1 MNFEFQI
8 SNEELRIRCRS
19 FFILH
24 SSFEIRNSKFSCST
38 TIVNLSRLI
47 SRISIRLALFNLLV
61 VFLPVAGILFL
72 GNYEQRLEQAQLDS
86 MQRQARLIVSMLHS
100 GASAT
105 ALVRNVR
112 FGDERIRIVAPGGRV
127 IADTGPL
134 QTAEVEEA
142 VGVRINLLYRIGAA
156 LLRKPLQWLRPITR
170 PLTSS
175 DAYERSPVLR
185 GPEIQAA
192 FVGQTGVEKRVSSAP
207 ARQVTLYTT
216 VPVYRRG
223 DVIGAVLVSQTT
235 DDIRQDLHLVR
246 LAVLQIFLA
255 AMIVAM
261 ILTLLV
267 STTIA
272 QPLRQLRKEAGE
284 IADRRGR
291 LRGRFKGSSKR
302 DEIGDLAR
310 ALERLTRRLEQ
321 HQQSTEAF
329 ASDVSHE
336 FKNPLAS
343 IRMATEMLAQ
353 VDAPAERSRFLRV
366 AESEIARME
375 NLLSQVRE
383 ITMIDADIEKEE
395 RTSIDVNALLQ
406 RMVDGFR
413 MRERERVIFELK
425 MWDGLQPVQASED
438 RLLQVFENLLDN
450 AVSFTPNG
458 KRIVIASAREGDQVV
473 VRVADEGPGI
483 PQENLG
489 RIFDRFFTYRP
500 DHPPTHRHTGLGLS
514 IVKAIV
520 EGYGGT
526 VSAANREG
534 GGAVFEVRLPAQ

>member
-1 MNFEFQI
+1 M
-8 SNEELRIRCRS
+8 RS
-19 FFILH
+19 P
-24 SSFEIRNSKFSCST
+24 
-38 TIVNLSRLI
+38 SRFL

-72 GNYEQRLEQAQLDS
+72 GSYEQRLEQAQIDS
-86 MQRQARLIVSMLHS
+86 MQRQARLIVSMPQS
-100 GASAT
+100 GAAPT
-105 ALVRNVR
+105 AALRNVR
-112 FGDERIRIVAPGGRV
+112 FGDERIRVVDPSGRV
-127 IADTGPL
+127 TADTGPL
-134 QTAEVEEA
+134 QAEEEEESGPKA
-142 VGVRINLLYRIGAA
+142 NWLYRVGAA
-156 LLRKPLQWLRPITR
+156 VLKKPLQWLRPITR

-175 DAYERSPVLR
+175 DAYERSGILR
-185 GPEIQAA
+185 GPEVQSA
-192 FVGQTGVEKRVSSAP
+192 FVGQTGVEKRVSSTP
-207 ARQVTLYTT
+207 PRQVTLYTA
-216 VPVYRRG
+216 VPIYRRG
-223 DVIGAVLVSQTT
+223 NVIGAVLVSQTT
-235 DDIRQDLHLVR
+235 DDIRQDLHAIR

-255 AMIVAM
+255 AVVVAM

-267 STTIA
+267 STTIV

-284 IADRRGR
+284 IADQRGR

-310 ALERLTRRLEQ
+310 ALERLTHRLEM

-353 VDAPAERSRFLRV
+353 VDAAAERSRFLRV

-383 ITMIDADIEKEE
+383 ITMIDTEIQKEE
-395 RTSIDVNALLQ
+395 PTSIDINALLQ
-406 RMVDGFR
+406 RIVEGFR
-413 MRERERVIFELK
+413 MREHDRVVFDLQ
-425 MWDGLQPVQASED
+425 MGDGLQSVRASED
-438 RLLQVFENLLDN
+438 RMLQVFENLLDN

-458 KRIVIASAREGDQVV
+458 KRIVITSGREDRTIV
-473 VRVADEGPGI
+473 VRIADEGPGI
-483 PQENLG
+483 PEENLG

-520 EGYGGT
+520 EGYGGNVT
-526 VSAANREG
+526 AANDVR
-534 GGAVFEVRLPAQ
+534 GGAVFEVRIPVSS

>member
-1 MNFEFQI
+1 MPA
-8 SNEELRIRCRS
+8 
-19 FFILH
+19 
-24 SSFEIRNSKFSCST
+24 
-38 TIVNLSRLI
+38 VSRLL

-61 VFLPVAGILFL
+61 VFLPVAGVLLL
-72 GNYEQRLEQAQLDS
+72 GIYEQHLEQAQIDS
-86 MQRQARLIVSMLHS
+86 MQRQARLVVSMTQS
-100 GASAT
+100 GASAGA
-105 ALVRNVR
+105 ALQNVR
-112 FGDERIRIVAPGGRV
+112 FGDERIRIIEPDRRV
-127 IADTGPL
+127 SADTGPL
-134 QTAEVEEA
+134 QVAEEEETTGPKA
-142 VGVRINLLYRIGAA
+142 NWLYRLAA
-156 LLRKPLQWLRPITR
+156 AIFKKPLQWIRPMTR

-175 DAYERSPVLR
+175 DAYERSLILR
-185 GPEIQAA
+185 GPEIEAA
-192 FVGQTGVEKRVSSAP
+192 FVGQSGVEKRVSTAP
-207 ARQVTLYTT
+207 GRPVTLYTAM
-216 VPVYRRG
+216 PMYRRG

-235 DDIRQDLHLVR
+235 DGIRQHLHAVR
-246 LAVLQIFLA
+246 LAILQIF
-255 AMIVAM
+255 VASVVVAI

-267 STTIA
+267 STTIV

-291 LRGRFKGSSKR
+291 LRGRFKGSAKR
-302 DEIGDLAR
+302 DEIGDLSR

-321 HQQSTEAF
+321 HQHSTEAF

-343 IRMATEMLAQ
+343 VRMATEMLAQ
-353 VDAPAERSRFLRV
+353 VDTPGERSRFLRV

-375 NLLSQVRE
+375 ILLSQVRE
-383 ITMIDADIEKEE
+383 ITMIDAQIEQEE

-406 RMVDGFR
+406 RIVEGFR
-413 MRERERVIFELK
+413 MREHQRVAFDLQVS
-425 MWDGLQPVQASED
+425 DGVLAVQASED

-458 KRIVIASAREGDQVV
+458 KRIAISSARENTSVA
-473 VRVADEGPGI
+473 VRVTDEGPGI
-483 PQENLG
+483 PEENLG

-526 VSAANREG
+526 VAAANREG
-534 GGAVFEVRLPAQ
+534 GGAVFEVRLPASS